1 MKTFWIA
8 APLLLL
14 GGAAALHSDSSPET
28 VGLSLFFQNSQM
40 PKLTLAGDAKRFLQE
55 IDIVA
60 NGAPTS
66 TDQGIQPLIQSG
78 DFANLDWTGVQM
90 VEEDFRPNPDGTFLR
105 QRFYRNA
112 TWMKRDTA
120 FAVLPVNASGFPVG
134 LPLVAFAGNDNNRTA
149 ADDGFVRRF
158 NARQIASPCRTK
170 TDCTGATF
178 TTQALAQWRV
188 PLKPSERARAIPA
201 EASGLRLFWSEQP
214 FANRTV
220 AVETRRASD
229 FAFGYGFQPSLQTL
243 NQPANGSFWM
253 PGETINLRIN
263 VKDGAGRPLNTPGSL
278 PTYGQF
284 LRGEI
289 PSGLQYYD
297 GARLASTLYYAMKHR
312 EAMFGVGLI
321 GPTNKIKPTSLTVGF
336 ETIFLPNVPT
346 ATITADGYSGLFQ
359 SVPALAILFGAAP
372 LDAPVSD
379 TISFTVPAD
388 SLPGTY
394 ILAMK
399 ARRLWAGEASNKA
412 FTMDIQV
419 GQAAATPANLTTG
432 PCSTCHTGNSSL
444 SNVLHGISDR
454 RPCQVCHATL
464 AFEPDS
470 PVDIRVHTIHQRS
483 KRFDSNIQNCM
494 QCHLTPPTGPARG
507 LLP

>member
-1 MKTFWIA
+1 
-8 APLLLL
+8 
-14 GGAAALHSDSSPET
+14 
-28 VGLSLFFQNSQM
+28 
-40 PKLTLAGDAKRFLQE
+40 
-55 IDIVA
+55 
-60 NGAPTS
+60 
-66 TDQGIQPLIQSG
+66 
-78 DFANLDWTGVQM
+78 
-90 VEEDFRPNPDGTFLR
+90 
-105 QRFYRNA
+105 
-112 TWMKRDTA
+112 
-120 FAVLPVNASGFPVG
+120 
-134 LPLVAFAGNDNNRTA
+134 
-149 ADDGFVRRF
+149 
-158 NARQIASPCRTK
+158 
-170 TDCTGATF
+170 
-178 TTQALAQWRV
+178 
-188 PLKPSERARAIPA
+188 
-201 EASGLRLFWSEQP
+201 
-214 FANRTV
+214 
-220 AVETRRASD
+220 
-229 FAFGYGFQPSLQTL
+229 
-243 NQPANGSFWM
+243 M

-321 GPTNKIKPTSLTVGF
+321 GPTNKIKRTSLTVGF

-346 ATITADGYSGLFQ
+346 ATIAADGYSGLFQ
-359 SVPALAILFGAAP
+359 AVPALAILFGAAP
-372 LDAPVSD
+372 LDTPVPD

-388 SLPGTY
+388 ALPGTY

-454 RPCQVCHATL
+454 RPCQVCHAGL

-494 QCHLTPPTGPARG
+494 QCHLTPTTGPARG